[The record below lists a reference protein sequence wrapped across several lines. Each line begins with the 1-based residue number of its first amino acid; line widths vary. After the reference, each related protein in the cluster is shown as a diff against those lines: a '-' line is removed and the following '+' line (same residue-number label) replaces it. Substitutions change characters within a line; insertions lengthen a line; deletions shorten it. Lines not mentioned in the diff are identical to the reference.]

1 MNCEV
6 TFVVGPIVVP
16 PCRTPARDAGALVE
30 FHGIVRRMEGAVELS
45 ALHYEAYEA
54 MARREFSRIFAELAA
69 RHPVH
74 DVMVIHRIGRVPAGE
89 ASLYVRVA
97 AKHRGPALSFCGTL
111 IDRMKEDVPIWKLPE
126 PAGA

>member
-6 TFVVGPIVVP
+6 TFVDGPIVVP
-16 PCRTPARDAGALVE
+16 PCRAPSLDAGAVVE
-30 FHGIVRRMEGAVELS
+30 FHGIVRRMEGALELS
-45 ALHYEAYEA
+45 ALRYEAYEP
-54 MARREFSRIFAELAA
+54 MARREFSRIFAELSA

-74 DVMVIHRIGRVPAGE
+74 EVVVIHRIGRVPAGA

-97 AKHRGPALSFCGTL
+97 AKHRGPALSFCGAL

-126 PAGA
+126 ADGA